1 MHLAEGEELE
11 LVAQI
16 SNFKQE
22 KLLQYCFIY
31 AYKNKFI
38 ELNTKLILPKDGKP
52 LRIIAGKYEWNGA
65 REVGDCSVRIV
76 RADINYDDGE
86 L

>member
-1 MHLAEGEELE
+1 MLYIT
-11 LVAQI
+11 AQKAQNHQFI
-16 SNFKQE
+16 
-22 KLLQYCFIY
+22 KLS
-31 AYKNKFI
+31 A
-38 ELNTKLILPKDGKP
+38 KLILPKDGKP

-86 L
+86 K